1 MIYTVTV
8 NPALDYVMILK
19 KMDIGQLNRSS
30 RELHYYGGKGIN
42 ISVVLN
48 NLKIS
53 SVCLGFVAGYVG
65 EEIERGLNS
74 GDAGQIL
81 SILSRAVPESMSN

>member
-1 MIYTVTV
+1 
-8 NPALDYVMILK
+8 MILK
-19 KMDIGQLNRSS
+19 EMETGQLNRSS

-48 NLKIS
+48 NLGIP

-74 GDAGQIL
+74 RGCSTEFIL
-81 SILSRAVPESMSN
+81 LEQG